1 MRSLIQQLSLR
12 LSSFVDQ
19 RDDAALV
26 IRCNDADAVTV
37 LRCQE
42 NLDETSVSELH
53 WIHAEPFESAQQYAG
68 EVVRSFAARH
78 EAICAAIKMKGMKR
92 WPPMPAGPFD
102 EALDPV
108 QRIRELIVFSRS
120 LLPAAEGCL
129 SVWAFCPT
137 RISDGPSHAVFF
149 RSLLQHSNPF
159 PWFHHLR
166 FFVREDIP
174 ADLSMALQREGMPRV
189 SFYAPD
195 FGSAAIKQSLDE
207 EFANPEL
214 PPGERVQ
221 ALFLSAQCDYAEQ
234 KFDQAIQKHAAVI
247 DYHVKCG
254 NPAMTALSVQSVGE
268 IHQRL
273 GSHEQAAR
281 CFETA
286 FALAGEAEQPQLPI
300 LLNAL
305 LSLANLRLG
314 QNRLAEAETYYAN
327 AEQLATVLRNPVT
340 KLQSL
345 ENLGY
350 CQYAQGRPNEAIDT
364 WKRGT
369 EIAQTLEQPS
379 VETSMLSRLRYHFSY
394 MNQASEVRAIDAR
407 FAALGQHAG

>member
-1 MRSLIQQLSLR
+1 MRSLIHQLSLR

-19 RDDAALV
+19 RDDAVLV
-26 IRCNDADAVTV
+26 IRCSDADAITI
-37 LRCQE
+37 LKCLE
-42 NLDETSVSELH
+42 NTDETSVSELY

-78 EAICAAIKMKGMKR
+78 EAMRAAMEMKGMR
-92 WPPMPAGPFD
+92 PWPPLPGGLCD

-108 QRIRELIVFSRS
+108 QRMRELIVFSRS
-120 LLPAAEGCL
+120 LLPAPEGCL
-129 SVWAFCPT
+129 SVWAFCPL
-137 RISDGPSHAVFF
+137 RISDGPSHAAFF
-149 RSLLQHSNPF
+149 HELLRHSNPF
-159 PWFHHLR
+159 PWLHHLR
-166 FFVREDIP
+166 FFVREEVST
-174 ADLSMALQREGMPRV
+174 DLSMAIQSVQMPRV

-195 FGSAAIKQSLDE
+195 LGSAAIKQSLDE
-207 EFANPEL
+207 EFANPGL
-214 PPGERVQ
+214 PPDERAQ

-254 NPAMTALSVQSVGE
+254 NPAMTALAVQSVGE

-273 GSHEQAAR
+273 GSYEQAAR

-286 FALAGEAEQPQLPI
+286 FALAAEAEQPQLPI

-314 QNRLAEAETYYAN
+314 HNRLAEAEIYYGN
-327 AEQLATVLRNPVT
+327 AEQLATVLRNPIT

-350 CQYAQGRPNEAIDT
+350 CQYAQGKTNEAIET
-364 WKRGT
+364 WKRGAV
-369 EIAQTLEQPS
+369 IAQTLEQPS
-379 VETSMLSRLRYHFSY
+379 VETSILSRLRHHFSCT
-394 MNQASEVRAIDAR
+394 NQASEVRAIDAR
-407 FAALGQHAG
+407 RATLG